1 MKITFEQLKQAMLD
15 NGWGYESL
23 TYRKGSTRLWD
34 HVFTKGVKQYWRDD
48 NEPTSVMY
56 SYRDEDWLSI
66 KQLYK
71 KITKG
76 KKMKQP
82 TLKIK
87 KLYPNIELPTPTYA
101 TSGSAGIDLCAM
113 LDSCDPSCGFL
124 LEPEDCEFINTGIA
138 VSIPKGYVGLIMPR
152 SGLGTKGLV
161 LGNLTGVIDSD
172 YRGEIILQLWNRSN
186 APITINNLDRVAQM
200 LIVPVAQPVIEVVDE
215 LDITERGDKGFGST
229 GQ

>member
-15 NGWGYESL
+15 DGWEYENL
-23 TYRKGSTRLWD
+23 AARKGSFYVWD
-34 HVFTKGVKQYWRDD
+34 HLFTKGEKQYWRDD

-56 SYRDEDWLSI
+56 SIKDEDWLSI

-71 KITKG
+71 KVTKG
-76 KKMKQP
+76 KKMKQS

-87 KLYPNIELPTPTYA
+87 KLYPNVQLPTPAYA
-101 TSGSAGIDLCAM
+101 TSGSAGIDLHVVGIPAAEIV
-113 LDSCDPSCGFL
+113 
-124 LEPEDCEFINTGIA
+124 EPRQTMIVNTGIA
-138 VSIPKGYVGLIMPR
+138 VSIPEGYVGLIMPR

-186 APITINNLDRVAQM
+186 TPILIKILDRVAQM
-200 LIVPVAQPVIEVVDE
+200 LIVPVAQPTIEVVDE
-215 LDITERGDKGFGST
+215 LDTTERGDKGFGST

>member
-1 MKITFEQLKQAMLD
+1 MKVTFEQLKQAMLVD
-15 NGWGYESL
+15 EWRCEHNVEPL
-23 TYRKGSTRLWD
+23 TGAGTRWKY
-34 HVFTKGVKQYWRDD
+34 VFTKGNKCF
-48 NEPTSVMY
+48 Y
-56 SYRDEDWLSI
+56 SDCDVWYSAFSDRKYLTT

-87 KLYPNIELPTPTYA
+87 KLYPNVQLPTPVYA
-101 TSGSAGIDLCAM
+101 TSGSAGIDLHVVGIPAAEIV
-113 LDSCDPSCGFL
+113 
-124 LEPEDCEFINTGIA
+124 EPRQTMIVNTGIA
-138 VSIPKGYVGLIMPR
+138 VSIPEGYVGLIMPR

-186 APITINNLDRVAQM
+186 TPILIENLDRVAQM
-200 LIVPVAQPVIEVVDE
+200 LIVPVAQPAIEVVDE
-215 LDITERGDKGFGST
+215 LDTTERGDKGFGST

>member
-1 MKITFEQLKQAMLD
+1 MKVTFEQLKQAMLD
-15 NGWGYESL
+15 DGWVYSENVVPL
-23 TYRKGSTRLWD
+23 TSYVSWD
-34 HVFTKGVKQYWRDD
+34 HVFTKSYKCWYKDEGNRVFRPY
-48 NEPTSVMY
+48 EHAT
-56 SYRDEDWLSI
+56 YRDTLTT

-87 KLYPNIELPTPTYA
+87 NLYPNIELPTPAYA
-101 TSGSAGIDLCAM
+101 TSGSAGVDLHVVGIPAAEIV
-113 LDSCDPSCGFL
+113 
-124 LEPEDCEFINTGIA
+124 EPRQTMIVNTGIA
-138 VSIPKGYVGLIMPR
+138 VSIPKGYVGLITPR

-172 YRGEIILQLWNRSN
+172 YRGEIILQLWNRGDTT
-186 APITINNLDRVAQM
+186 ITINNLDRVAQM
-200 LIVPVAQPVIEVVDE
+200 LIVPVAQPIIEMVDE
-215 LDITERGDKGFGST
+215 LDSTERGDKGFGST

>member
-1 MKITFEQLKQAMLD
+1 MKVTFEQLKQAMLD
-15 NGWGYESL
+15 DGWEYENL
-23 TYRKGSTRLWD
+23 AARKGSTYIWD
-34 HVFTKGVKQYWRDD
+34 HLFTKGIKQYWRDD

-56 SYRDEDWLSI
+56 SHKDEDWLSI

-87 KLYPNIELPTPTYA
+87 KLYPNVQLPTPAYA
-101 TSGSAGIDLCAM
+101 TSGSAGIDLYATV
-113 LDSCDPSCGFL
+113 SVRTI
-124 LEPEDCEFINTGIA
+124 EPDQVVTANTGIA
-138 VSIPKGYVGLIMPR
+138 VSIPEGYVGLIMPR

-186 APITINNLDRVAQM
+186 TPILIKNLDRVAQM
-200 LIVPVAQPVIEVVDE
+200 LIVPVAQPTIEVVDE
-215 LDITERGDKGFGST
+215 LDATERGDKGFGST
-229 GQ
+229 GV

>member
-15 NGWGYESL
+15 DGWVYSENVVPL
-23 TYRKGSTRLWD
+23 TSYVSWD
-34 HVFTKGVKQYWRDD
+34 HVFTKSYKCWYKDEGNRVFRPYEHATDRD
-48 NEPTSVMY
+48 T
-56 SYRDEDWLSI
+56 LTT

-87 KLYPNIELPTPTYA
+87 KLYPNVQLPTPAYA
-101 TSGSAGIDLCAM
+101 TSGSAGIDLYATV
-113 LDSCDPSCGFL
+113 SVRTI
-124 LEPEDCEFINTGIA
+124 EPDQVVTANTGIA
-138 VSIPKGYVGLIMPR
+138 VSIPKGYVGLITPR

-186 APITINNLDRVAQM
+186 TPIAINNLDRVAQM
-200 LIVPVAQPVIEVVDE
+200 LIVPVAQPVIELVDE
-215 LDITERGDKGFGST
+215 LDATERGDKGFGST
-229 GQ
+229 GV

>member
-1 MKITFEQLKQAMLD
+1 MKVTFEQLKQAMLD
-15 NGWGYESL
+15 DGWEYENL
-23 TYRKGSTRLWD
+23 AAHKGSTYIWD
-34 HVFTKGVKQYWRDD
+34 HLFTKGIKQYWRDD

-56 SYRDEDWLSI
+56 SHKDEDWLSI

-71 KITKG
+71 KVTKG
-76 KKMKQP
+76 NKMKQP

-87 KLYPNIELPTPTYA
+87 KLYPNVPTPAYA
-101 TSGSAGIDLCAM
+101 TSGSAGIDLYATV
-113 LDSCDPSCGFL
+113 SVRTI
-124 LEPEDCEFINTGIA
+124 EPDQVVTANTGIA
-138 VSIPKGYVGLIMPR
+138 VSIPEGYVGLITPR

-186 APITINNLDRVAQM
+186 TPIIISHLDRVAQM
-200 LIVPVAQPVIEVVDE
+200 LIVPVAQPVIELVDE
-215 LDITERGDKGFGST
+215 LDTTERGDKGFGST